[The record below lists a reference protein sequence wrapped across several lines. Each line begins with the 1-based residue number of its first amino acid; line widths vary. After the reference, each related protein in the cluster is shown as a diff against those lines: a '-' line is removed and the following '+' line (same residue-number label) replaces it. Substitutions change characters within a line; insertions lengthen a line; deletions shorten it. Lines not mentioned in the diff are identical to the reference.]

1 MFLEHGEFSNATFIC
16 LFFFLL
22 PFMLRGREEY
32 TYNHLEIYIFGILLR
47 AIKISGVIPQNELS
61 SGGWAPCST
70 DFHQ

>member
-47 AIKISGVIPQNELS
+47 AIKI
-61 SGGWAPCST
+61 
-70 DFHQ
+70 